1 MLILFFSFLQV
12 HESELVHELTI
23 KRIETEKSDKA
34 RIANAV
40 SAAEVF
46 FLPLFCISYHP
57 LQSFNVDF

>member
-1 MLILFFSFLQV
+1 M
-12 HESELVHELTI
+12 HELTI